1 MPKLQHS
8 QQTRIVSKSYLD
20 DQQKTVFRLNGLP
33 VRRHD
38 VAEEF
43 GMTSIRAFT
52 NLQRV
57 CEKYDIRSVT
67 QLWRVGLQGLL
78 DIRGVGEVI
87 CLAAGH
93 VIARVHGLPV
103 EAWIEHH
110 ISMKGAI
117 GAARKKV
124 AKRRRRERRAEK
136 IVTFVPKSAIR

>member
-52 NLQRV
+52 NL
-57 CEKYDIRSVT
+57 
-67 QLWRVGLQGLL
+67 L
-78 DIRGVGEVI
+78 RGVGEVT